1 MKTAK
6 RRLSL
11 DKETVRNL
19 SHRDLVLILG
29 GRNPNDPPPPRSE
42 PCSNSNCCESVVK
55 CVA

>member
-6 RRLSL
+6 RKLSL

-19 SHRDLVLILG
+19 SHRDLVLIRG

-42 PCSNSNCCESVVK
+42 LCSNSNCCESVVK